1 MSAEAVIPIHAT
13 SYILVEMEVWKTQ
26 TIAQRST
33 EQIGK
38 KSSLKLNIKL
48 YICLRGL
55 AREDP

>member
-1 MSAEAVIPIHAT
+1 MSAETVIPIHAT

-26 TIAQRST
+26 TIAQRS
-33 EQIGK
+33 EQTGKK